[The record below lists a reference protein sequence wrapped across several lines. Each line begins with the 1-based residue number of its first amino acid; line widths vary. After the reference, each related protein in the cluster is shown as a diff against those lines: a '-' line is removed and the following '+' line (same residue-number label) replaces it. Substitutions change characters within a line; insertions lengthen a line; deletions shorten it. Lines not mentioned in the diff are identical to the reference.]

1 MAEEKRS
8 ANDISQIR
16 ELIFGDKIREYDRH
30 FAQIDETLNKIND
43 ALRKHDE
50 QLATVQKDLQQASN
64 SLTAKMESDI
74 SRMQKEWEEAK
85 KQILRKLEELANDKA
100 DRLKMGNYLIELGM
114 RLKDENMMEQILE
127 QSSNDGKR

>member
-74 SRMQKEWEEAK
+74 SRMQKEWEETK

>member
-43 ALRKHDE
+43 ALKKHDE
-50 QLATVQKDLQQASN
+50 QLATVQKDLQQTSN

-74 SRMQKEWEEAK
+74 SRMQKEWEETK